1 MMSTFF
7 VNTIFRTPFKK
18 TLTVTLFKAHKVVL
32 SACSP
37 FFKSILKR
45 NPHQH
50 PLLYLKGVNSQDLGS
65 LLNFMYQGQVNVAQV
80 GVVGQNTRIYI
91 KEANFNED

>member
-1 MMSTFF
+1 MSNFFANTFF
-7 VNTIFRTPFKK
+7 GTPFKK
-18 TLTVTLFKAHKVVL
+18 TLIVTLFKAHKVVL

-91 KEANFNED
+91 KKA